1 ERLPGVLNVSVAAGF
16 GDADVPEAG
25 MTMLATTDGD
35 AALAQRIVD
44 ELADLAMRLRRGF
57 ETELGLTPVEPA
69 GGPAIKA
76 ADWPVILADQGNNTA
91 GGSPGDGT
99 AILAALAAAGWPDAA
114 LFLTDAEAAG
124 AAVAAGVGAE
134 VRLSVGGKL
143 DRTAGD
149 PVPIEGRVRL
159 ISDG

>member
-1 ERLPGVLNVSVAAGF
+1 
-16 GDADVPEAG
+16 ADVPEAG

-44 ELADLAMRLRRGF
+44 ELAELALRLRRGF
-57 ETELGLTPVEPA
+57 ETELVLTPVESAVDRAVSSPH
-69 GGPAIKA
+69 
-76 ADWPVILADQGNNTA
+76 WPVILADQGNNTA

-99 AILAALAAAGWPDAA
+99 AILAALKGAGWPDAA

-143 DRTAGD
+143 
-149 PVPIEGRVRL
+149 
-159 ISDG
+159 